1 MNMAFPTVG
10 CDVHTAGRLVV
21 DDGPPMDMPIFCC
34 HFLPPND
41 EDFSLPRSITQIRTA
56 GKTGASG
63 GYLRPQKPGPK
74 KKIAIIKYTVPGT
87 EKTVTVEIIRMTRP
101 FRCQSKTPLVSK
113 LQFTRGMS
121 NISRHTTMN
130 CVISLPHIHDVTG
143 KRNDGRTAKQDHG
156 RGV

>member
-21 DDGPPMDMPIFCC
+21 DDGPPMDIPIFCC

-87 EKTVTVEIIRMTRP
+87 T
-101 FRCQSKTPLVSK
+101 LVSK
-113 LQFTRGMS
+113 LQFTRSMS

-143 KRNDGRTAKQDHG
+143 NRNDGRTAKQDHG